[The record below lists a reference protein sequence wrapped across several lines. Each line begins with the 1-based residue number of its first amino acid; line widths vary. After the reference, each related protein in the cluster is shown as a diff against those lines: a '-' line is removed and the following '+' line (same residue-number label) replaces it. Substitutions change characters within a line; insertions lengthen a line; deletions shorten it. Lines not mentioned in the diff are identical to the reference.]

1 MLWIWTT
8 AQFMVGGSDD
18 VLHEGKSPTP
28 TCDPSTEIW
37 CFTAIMVKWAKV
49 CARHLRWWEEIHLLK
64 EEMRHVWQSLEWKA
78 SWWEEQQLGWEGL
91 DGAGQEGIRAY
102 AVRQANMQRA
112 LHARFCRLWDR
123 PLMPL
128 VSQDDS
134 GEVASFILDP
144 VLEELVEEDEG

>member
-1 MLWIWTT
+1 
-8 AQFMVGGSDD
+8 MVGGG
-18 VLHEGKSPTP
+18 VFVEGGDE
-28 TCDPSTEIW
+28 TC
-37 CFTAIMVKWAKV
+37 TAKPGVEGGMVGGATV
-49 CARHLRWWEEIHLLK
+49 G
-64 EEMRHVWQSLEWKA
+64 V
-78 SWWEEQQLGWEGL
+78 GGL
-91 DGAGQEGIRAY
+91 DDAGREGVRAY

>member
-1 MLWIWTT
+1 
-8 AQFMVGGSDD
+8 
-18 VLHEGKSPTP
+18 
-28 TCDPSTEIW
+28 
-37 CFTAIMVKWAKV
+37 
-49 CARHLRWWEEIHLLK
+49 
-64 EEMRHVWQSLEWKA
+64 MRCVQQSLEWKA
-78 SWWEEQQLGWEGL
+78 AWWEERQLGWGGL
-91 DGAGQEGIRAY
+91 DDAGWEGVRAY